1 MIDSSPFPV
10 LDEMVVHLKALIQAL
25 NEMGRERLDLDMQRR
40 NGLPYDAQR
49 FNQLNMDIDTSVVE
63 LQKTVLVASEH
74 FSNKELAMLR
84 KQIGMNIFQW
94 CACRNIGLPD
104 KDDP

>member
-1 MIDSSPFPV
+1 MINSSPFPV
-10 LDEMVVHLKALIQAL
+10 FDDMVVHLKALIQAL

-49 FNQLNMDIDTSVVE
+49 LNQLNMDIDASVVE

-74 FSNKELAMLR
+74 FSNKELGMLR

-94 CACRNIGLPD
+94 CACRNIRLPNVE
-104 KDDP
+104 